1 VQKGLESRILSTP
14 IVVFSHMPVR
24 MIYEPW
30 WWETGE
36 ATQAIEYLRRFGSVT
51 ELNRHIHRIV
61 SKGEGNIT
69 FHTARSTT
77 FPQSTAGKWPR
88 PGVAH
93 DYARPVAQHAWR
105 DIRHDRWSFP
115 GRCASRFNDCI
126 AARGS
131 L

>member
-77 FPQSTAGKWPR
+77 FPQSTAGNGPGPVSLTITRDQLPR
-88 PGVAH
+88 VLGVTS
-93 DYARPVAQHAWR
+93 VT
-105 DIRHDRWSFP
+105 
-115 GRCASRFNDCI
+115 I
-126 AARGS
+126 AGHPRAAALPDS
-131 L
+131 TIA